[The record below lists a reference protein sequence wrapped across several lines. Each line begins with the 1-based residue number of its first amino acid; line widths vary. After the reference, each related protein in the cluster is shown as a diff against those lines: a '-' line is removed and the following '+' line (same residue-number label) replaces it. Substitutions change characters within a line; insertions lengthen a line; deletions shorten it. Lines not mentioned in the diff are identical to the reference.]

1 MLSNARLFVLG
12 WIHQTTASYDVLSA
26 DAASFIVFCQSHRR
40 FGADSGHWRMYVLS
54 CCFLDEEVKY
64 NNFPSESPNDA
75 STSSIQKFL
84 LHIHSDLNLRLNER
98 LPSFP
103 VSSVRIL
110 SKIFVQ
116 FRPDCFPAPDA
127 RIMPWRLHNCFF
139 HIFPPLQYL
148 LVHHHTAPHYV
159 KYIQKLLKVDSKWKL
174 ALCLCRCSI
183 KRWLSTAWLWTIL
196 ISLHLDVLSPAF
208 NPLHNA

>member
-12 WIHQTTASYDVLSA
+12 WIHQATAAYDALVV
-26 DAASFIVFCQSHRR
+26 ASFIVFCQSHRR

-75 STSSIQKFL
+75 STSTIQKFL

-148 LVHHHTAPHYV
+148 LVHYRPPHYV
-159 KYIQKLLKVDSKWKL
+159 KIFKSYWK
-174 ALCLCRCSI
+174 
-183 KRWLSTAWLWTIL
+183 
-196 ISLHLDVLSPAF
+196 
-208 NPLHNA
+208 